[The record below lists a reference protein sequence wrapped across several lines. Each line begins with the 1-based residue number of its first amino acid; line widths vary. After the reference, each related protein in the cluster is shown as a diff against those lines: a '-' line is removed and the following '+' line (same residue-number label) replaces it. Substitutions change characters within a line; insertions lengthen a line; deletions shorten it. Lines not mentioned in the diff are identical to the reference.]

1 MNGKFA
7 HFENEFQHTT
17 EVILL
22 MPEEAIWQL
31 RWLFKA
37 KKDSKGS
44 SYVKTNTD
52 RQLIEA
58 EHHSYTQRIW

>member
-1 MNGKFA
+1 
-7 HFENEFQHTT
+7 
-17 EVILL
+17 

-31 RWLFKA
+31 RWLCKA